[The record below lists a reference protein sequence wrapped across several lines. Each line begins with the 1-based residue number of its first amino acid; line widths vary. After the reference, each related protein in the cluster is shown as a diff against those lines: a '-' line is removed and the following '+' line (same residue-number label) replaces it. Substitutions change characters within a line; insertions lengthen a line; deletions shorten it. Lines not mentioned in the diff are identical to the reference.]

1 MSKQNTYCR
10 TNVKME
16 KNEKIKNGSITNL
29 TYYCFDDIM
38 KIEEFDFDN
47 FSLDEIIRIYFNL

>member
-1 MSKQNTYCR
+1 
-10 TNVKME
+10 ME
-16 KNEKIKNGSITNL
+16 KNEKIKKGSITNL

>member
-16 KNEKIKNGSITNL
+16 KNEKIKKGSITNL